1 MVQYVAVWCSVLKCT
16 CVRACICVFMC
27 VCVCVCFL
35 SHQLYLSTL
44 QMCVHV
50 CFVVTAALLAAL
62 SKYVF
67 SKYVFVRVCVCECSC
82 EQCHQ
87 SAVPPVTHVSSPY
100 LTPKSHTHKRNSQS
114 PHSQTQSLLYPPNP
128 PPPQIHPIPRPS
140 LSCFPSHPPPPPF

>member
-1 MVQYVAVWCSVLKCT
+1 MHLRIYV
-16 CVRACICVFMC
+16 CVRVCVFVVTSALFEHTSN
-27 VCVCVCFL
+27 VCAC
-35 SHQLYLSTL
+35 
-44 QMCVHV
+44 V

-67 SKYVFVRVCVCECSC
+67 SEYVFVRVCVCACTC

-87 SAVPPVTHVSSPY
+87 SAVPPVTHDLSPS

-128 PPPQIHPIPRPS
+128 PPPQLHPIPRPS
-140 LSCFPSHPPPPPF
+140 LSCSQSPRRPPPFYPSSLHLHAH